1 MAGKRKTG
9 SGMPKVFNHGPACL
23 LPCCHGK
30 TGMSPLALWP
40 PLDWNLLTNKNRSL
54 TKERRPSRSH
64 ARGWRPLVA
73 VSIPAIRLSVL
84 GQVGLSSRTVLIA
97 LLFAS
102 HARSPLT
109 CRNAV
114 IRAPDR
120 FPFSACTELQFGLT
134 FCCCQI
140 VITLWGFI
148 APVHRSGRW
157 LPAPHIVRSTTNTVD
172 NNLP

>member
-1 MAGKRKTG
+1 
-9 SGMPKVFNHGPACL
+9 MPKVFNHGPACL